1 MSPAGI
7 VLMVIFIPLILFSI
21 YSVITD
27 KKKKREEAK
36 QSSPELVYTHS
47 ESEDLP
53 KSA

>member
-1 MSPAGI
+1 MTPAGMI
-7 VLMVIFIPLILFSI
+7 LMVIFIPLTLFSI

-36 QSSPELVYTHS
+36 QSKPDLIYTHS
-47 ESEDLP
+47 ESEELP

>member
-7 VLMVIFIPLILFSI
+7 ILMVIFVPLTIFSI

-27 KKKKREEAK
+27 KKKKKEETK